1 MNQTLLKSWLLML
14 LMLVGVSA
22 INAQEKTVKFQA
34 QVKSGTIDVTA
45 RIFNDYTAELTL
57 PQDGQYI
64 GHDVTVSMGFYGATG
79 LGIGSGE
86 SRSFTKSIDLTP
98 YVKSYI
104 SEVLTST
111 MIDDLIAQVKD
122 NLTAEQV
129 ARLLDEYETN
139 MGESEVNK
147 IIDNATVTAEMV
159 GRIIPAASALTKEN
173 LQDLVSG
180 VTLTE
185 EQQNVVNNWDSQSDE
200 DKAEARAQIISA
212 INSQLADSNVQANLK
227 AKAKAMDAALRKSMI
242 VDYLESLS
250 ADEKKTHVIDYING
264 LGASERKEM
273 VLDYINSMS
282 NDNLA
287 ALIDQVAASM
297 HLNAQTLLEKA
308 CEFAGFGTA
317 WIPEAL
323 NPIYGFSQTAANVK
337 VVDGK
342 KSEGFKY
349 TVSGVKEGGKNT
361 KLVAAPDDLAKAQA
375 AWSMVADHM
384 QGSTQ
389 TIEDN
394 KLKVVKGT
402 YVQFGDQRLKFIKD
416 FNLFEGGMNWT
427 LSKENLVN
435 NATQIYADFLDAVEI
450 ENTNMETTDAAN
462 TYILAAYM
470 PKGSDIHMGS
480 SVLTLT
486 DNCRVELDAKD
497 AAAAAGDAAK
507 EALSQE
513 ITEMRMLILNSVGKR
528 AKVKALAKYGV
539 NMFTRALAIADGRE
553 VDLRIIFAPDCDVDR
568 DGRVTADDVPAL
580 LDNLLGK
587 DAGNKNDHETN
598 IDGGESDV
606 QSLGDLTKL
615 INVLR
620 TLGAF
625 PEKESTTPATTE
637 TTEP

>member
-1 MNQTLLKSWLLML
+1 MNQILLKSWLLML

-57 PQDGQYI
+57 PQDNQYI

-79 LGIGSGE
+79 LGINTGE
-86 SRSFTKSIDLTP
+86 SRSFSKTIDLTD
-98 YVKSYI
+98 YLKGNLDADYLVDNIDMVNSLLTEFRDDIKNETEKALKDQYG
-104 SEVLTST
+104 EDFVLSD
-111 MIDDLIAQVKD
+111 IDY
-122 NLTAEQV
+122 
-129 ARLLDEYETN
+129 DEYIEALTDEEKVDVI
-139 MGESEVNK
+139 MPYIGKLAEDPE
-147 IIDNATVTAEMV
+147 IIDRVA
-159 GRIIPAASALTKEN
+159 
-173 LQDLVSG
+173 
-180 VTLTE
+180 
-185 EQQNVVNNWDSQSDE
+185 
-200 DKAEARAQIISA
+200 
-212 INSQLADSNVQANLK
+212 ANL
-227 AKAKAMDAALRKSMI
+227 
-242 VDYLESLS
+242 
-250 ADEKKTHVIDYING
+250 G
-264 LGASERKEM
+264 LNVE
-273 VLDYINSMS
+273 
-282 NDNLA
+282 
-287 ALIDQVAASM
+287 
-297 HLNAQTLLEKA
+297 TLLEKVS
-308 CEFAGFGTA
+308 ELAGFGTA
-317 WIPEAL
+317 WISEVM
-323 NPIYGFSQTAANVK
+323 NPIYGFNQTAANVK

-361 KLVAAPDDLAKAQA
+361 QLVAAPDDLAKAQA

-384 QGSTQ
+384 QGTTQ

-394 KLKVVKGT
+394 KMKIVKGT

-416 FNLFEGGMNWT
+416 LNLFEGGMDWSLN
-427 LSKENLVN
+427 KDNLVN
-435 NATQIYADFLDAVEI
+435 NATEIYASILDAVEI

-513 ITEMRMLILNSVGKR
+513 LTELRQLILNSEGKR
-528 AKVKALAKYGV
+528 AKVKAVAKYGV
-539 NMFTRALAIADGRE
+539 SMFTRALAIADGRE
-553 VDLRIIFAPDCDVDR
+553 VDLRIIFAPDCDVNR

-580 LDNLLGK
+580 ANNIIGMDK
-587 DAGNKNDHETN
+587 DNKNDHETN

-606 QSLGDLTKL
+606 QSIGDLTKL
-615 INVLR
+615 INILK
-620 TLGAF
+620 TLS
-625 PEKESTTPATTE
+625 K
-637 TTEP
+637 